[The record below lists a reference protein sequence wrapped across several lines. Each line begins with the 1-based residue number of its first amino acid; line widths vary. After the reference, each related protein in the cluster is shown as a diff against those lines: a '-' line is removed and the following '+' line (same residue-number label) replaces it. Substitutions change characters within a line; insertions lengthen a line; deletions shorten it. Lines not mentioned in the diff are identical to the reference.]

1 MISTKLGFLKRS
13 AVPLLLI
20 LAIVVGGTLLVLN
33 LTQKG
38 IVSAVIRKDQPMGIL
53 IIFEKDAKPVSNQ
66 LLIWY
71 PSRRKAAI
79 MDIPESMGIILKSA
93 DKMSSIDSVYDKNN
107 PGRYV
112 KEISDYLKFPIN
124 GWFVYNAAAL
134 AKTIDLIKGIPIFI
148 PDPVLGDE
156 SAKNVSLPGGAVVL
170 DGDKAN
176 QYLEY
181 ALSADSYTE
190 EINRKQKLLI
200 SLLGQLSQ
208 QADTLAKGSGFRL
221 IASQPRSDFSL
232 GTRVEL
238 FRHFAEIDVDMIITQ
253 FISGSFRTFEDRKL
267 LFPYYDGE
275 LARDVVNQTAKA
287 LGTEDQGSM
296 QKAAVTIEVLNGSG
310 EKGIANTASTLFESY
325 GYKVVSVGNA
335 PSFDYEKT
343 IMYDNDGDKTAFQ
356 QVAGTI
362 ECKTFSDAASLP
374 GLRKANITV
383 ILGKDFNGRYC
394 VGQ

>member
-1 MISTKLGFLKRS
+1 MITFKTGILKRS
-13 AVPLLLI
+13 AVPLAII
-20 LAIVVGGTLLVLN
+20 LAVALIGGFFILR
-33 LTQKG
+33 LTQRG
-38 IVSAVIRKDQPMGIL
+38 IVSAVIRKDEAMGIL
-53 IIFEKDAKPVSNQ
+53 IVFEKDKKPVSNQ

-79 MDIPESMGIILKSA
+79 MDIPPSMGIILKSA
-93 DKMSSIDSVYDKNN
+93 DKMSSIDSVYDRNN
-107 PGRYV
+107 PSRFV
-112 KEISDYLKFPIN
+112 KEIGDYLKFPIN
-124 GWFVYNAAAL
+124 GWLVYDEASL
-134 AKTIDLIKGIPIFI
+134 AKTIDLLGGVQIFI

-156 SAKNVSLPGGAVVL
+156 TAKGVSLPGGSVVL

-176 QYLEY
+176 QYLRY
-181 ALSADSYTE
+181 ALSADNYTE

-200 SLLGQLSQ
+200 SMLSQLAQ
-208 QADTLAKGSGFRL
+208 QADTLGKSHGFKL
-221 IASQPRSDFSL
+221 IASQPRSDFSP
-232 GTRVEL
+232 GTREEL

-287 LGTEDQGSM
+287 LGTDDSGTM
-296 QKAAVTIEVLNGSG
+296 QKAVVTIEVLNGSG
-310 EKGIANTASTLFESY
+310 EKGLANTAATLFESY

-343 IMYDNDGDKTAFQ
+343 IMYDNDGDKGAFQ
-356 QVAGTI
+356 QVAGAI
-362 ECKTFSDAASLP
+362 SCKNFGDAASLP